1 MAQLS
6 QEVWVCRANPE
17 ALAWTAEAL
26 SPLVLEGIQPAY
38 ITKGANL
45 TWDLTWLLV
54 GAKMANQTLNLRWD
68 SGQTFGV
75 EFPVR
80 GSVA

>member
-1 MAQLS
+1 M
-6 QEVWVCRANPE
+6 
-17 ALAWTAEAL
+17 
-26 SPLVLEGIQPAY
+26 VLEGIQPAY
-38 ITKGANL
+38 IGKGANL

-54 GAKMANQTLNLRWD
+54 GSKMANHTQSSCWD